1 MEVVKKGQKADKKP
15 TNAQLQR
22 RIDTAIIHMERTKD
36 TKEIFFDDRNIRVVV
51 NEDMALL
58 SNGIYSTTFQR
69 YFFGGESNQYACL
82 SLLVDCA
89 KKYETKIITQDK
101 KGNKFRSFA
110 LLSKVMQ
117 EENDNDHTWILVLSW
132 YIYVFEANIALAP
145 REDFTNAVFYNLYEK
160 FAHSAASLE
169 QYSKEHKDGM
179 TNKEYFKA
187 IADKLIE
194 IADDMNEDKMF
205 EPMSDEEMAKKEMEA
220 LQRDEE
226 EKILEEQANGLQ
238 QEQ

>member
-1 MEVVKKGQKADKKP
+1 MEVLKKGQKADKKP

-36 TKEIFFDDRNIRVVV
+36 TKEVFFDDRNIRVVV
-51 NEDMALL
+51 NENMALL
-58 SNGIYSTTFQR
+58 SNGVYCTTFQR

-82 SLLVDCA
+82 ALLVECA
-89 KKYETKIITQDK
+89 NKYDDKIITQDK
-101 KGNKFRSFA
+101 KGNKFRSFS

-117 EENDNDHTWILVLSW
+117 EENDKDYTWILVLSW
-132 YIYVFEANIALAP
+132 YIYIFEANIALAP

-160 FAHSAASLE
+160 YAHSAVSLE
-169 QYSKEHKDGM
+169 QYMKEHKDGM

-187 IADKLIE
+187 IADKLL
-194 IADDMNEDKMF
+194 AVANDMNEDKMF
-205 EPMSDEEMAKKEMEA
+205 EPMSDEERMKKELEA
-220 LQRDEE
+220 LQNDADE
-226 EKILEEQANGLQ
+226 KVMEEQANGLQ

>member
-1 MEVVKKGQKADKKP
+1 MEVAKKGQKAEKKP

-36 TKEIFFDDRNIRVVV
+36 TKEVFFDDRNISVVV
-51 NEDMALL
+51 NEEMALL

-89 KKYETKIITQDK
+89 KRYEDKIITQDK
-101 KGNKFRSFA
+101 KGNISRSFA
-110 LLSKVMQ
+110 MLIDAMEKNSDK
-117 EENDNDHTWILVLSW
+117 DYAWILVLNW
-132 YIYVFEANIALAP
+132 YIYTFEANIALAP

-160 FAHSAASLE
+160 FAHSAACIE
-169 QYSKEHKDGM
+169 QYMAEHKDGM
-179 TNKEYFKA
+179 TNKEYFRA
-187 IADKLIE
+187 IAEKLIA

-205 EPMSDEEMAKKEMEA
+205 EPISDEEMTKKEIEA
-220 LQRDEE
+220 LQKDADE
-226 EKILEEQANGLQ
+226 KLMEEQANAEQ
-238 QEQ
+238 QK